1 MHSVRAHSGSAIEPS
16 IFCGFECNK
25 VQAISIL
32 RIQVQEAK
40 DLKMP
45 Q

>member
-1 MHSVRAHSGSAIEPS
+1 MHSMRAHSDAAIEAS
-16 IFCGFECNK
+16 IFCGIECNK